1 MANYYNYK
9 QYAAL
14 RRKGKLKPFRVMT
27 DAELQ
32 QSAQAML
39 DREKNGSPRLKP
51 KKDNSVHNG
60 QRWSLI
66 DGKKIYHD

>member
-1 MANYYNYK
+1 MARMKNYR

-14 RRKGKLKPFRVMT
+14 RRKGKLKPFKVLT

-39 DREKNGSPRLKP
+39 EHEKNGSPRLPP

-66 DGKKIYHD
+66 NGKKIYHD